1 MARSGSF
8 EHRQAPFI
16 FLAALSQDGIFCVE
30 HTQLS
35 VHLLDLSHESLFC
48 LLHRLGELMFLL
60 FDFALKKVDS
70 TNQLWLRLDGLAIT
84 EPERMHLNLLK
95 L

>member
-35 VHLLDLSHESLFC
+35 VHLLDLPHQPLFC
-48 LLHRLGELMFLL
+48 LLHQRGEVVPLL
-60 FDFALKKVDS
+60 LDFILEEVDS
-70 TNQLWLRLDGLAIT
+70 TKQLPFALGRFGIT
-84 EPERMHLNLLK
+84 EPESVHLK